1 MIGNPIGTIIKII
14 ERPSKTK
21 PAKKTR
27 AKIRINVPHFPKF
40 QNSKIPRTASN
51 KPYYKKT
58 LANIVPPTTIVSI
71 IAVTDSVLI
80 IASNITERVNVL

>member
-14 ERPSKTK
+14 ESPSRTK
-21 PAKKTR
+21 PAKKTSI
-27 AKIRINVPHFPKF
+27 KMRIKVPHLSKS

-51 KPYYKKT
+51 PPDDKKT

-71 IAVTDSVLI
+71 IAVTESVLI
-80 IASNITERVNVL
+80 IASNITDSVNVL